1 MIAYCWASGQI
12 EFGRRVPTGAIEIAR
27 GGEQKLRKA
36 ISVTSRHGYAKGV
49 LLVPGVPEAED
60 ETQALRALSKHLAWL
75 AAGNRGIRV
84 NYPTDDLTLQAER
97 RGR

>member
-1 MIAYCWASGQI
+1 M
-12 EFGRRVPTGAIEIAR
+12 
-27 GGEQKLRKA
+27 
-36 ISVTSRHGYAKGV
+36 
-49 LLVPGVPEAED
+49 PGVPEAED

-84 NYPTDDLTLQAER
+84 NYPTDDLTLQAGR